1 MWQQVLYIFTTIAS
15 HILDIPTAT
24 YPGVQLVDMVAVVN
38 ITDTHAHIFP
48 ISHMR

>member
-1 MWQQVLYIFTTIAS
+1 MWQQTQYIFTTIAS

-24 YPGVQLVDMVAVVN
+24 YPGVELVDMLAVVN

-48 ISHMR
+48 VSDMR